1 MEVKIIE
8 VSLPNLR
15 TAEENRIIADRVKK
29 EREEI
34 RAKDFIN
41 THLPK
46 LMKEINAHAERGEHK
61 YCYGFSAMWQGN
73 EVLADIKKYI
83 RPVLESMGY
92 KFEFNYDNNKGT
104 ICW

>member
-15 TAEENRIIADRVKK
+15 TAEENRIIADRVKEEK
-29 EREEI
+29 EEN

-46 LMKEINAHAERGEHK
+46 LMEEINARAERGENK
-61 YCYGFSAMWQGN
+61 YCYGFSAMWQEKG
-73 EVLADIKKYI
+73 VLDDIKKYI
-83 RPVLESMGY
+83 RPILESIGY
-92 KFEFNYDNNKGT
+92 KFEFNYNNNKGT